1 MPSATAGRYAYARCL
16 QPRQAVTKVPAC
28 RQRRRFTSTPRVQ
41 ADEPREQDG
50 AQGKDNK
57 TQEKEEGAMSKRLA
71 QMSEESLETGG
82 RSARKAVEEAGFDE
96 ALRAQLEERIASAS
110 FKSDNASAFA
120 QANLP
125 ASAGKGTRDIASAR
139 PWTGTETVEDA
150 ALRMLTDA
158 HKPLRIPGAAR
169 TRTIAPRAPTKID
182 TGRST
187 SKPSTGARLANARD
201 RSSIYSTLNQNMTE
215 SERERFRKEMKAR
228 FEPASR
234 AVPATLQGLASL
246 ANERIEDAI
255 ARGQFKNLPR
265 GQKIERDYNASSPFL
280 DTTEYFMNKIIQ
292 KQDIVPPWIEK
303 QQELVSTANKF
314 RARLRNDWKRH
325 AARVIAS
332 RGGSLESQLARAREY
347 AAAEAVVN
355 PVKRKQETINTVD
368 GGGQMS
374 QITLAGELK
383 SAALEAGVLSSPS
396 TEEKITITE
405 TPVSDD
411 GSPTTTPPS
420 PETPNASITMTH
432 TTPSAPS
439 ADPTAAPPEPIN
451 VIAHPFR
458 DPSWLATESSYLNL
472 AINNLNS
479 LTRNYNLMAPN
490 LAKKPYYN
498 LERELRSCYADVA
511 PQLVDAIRERALA
524 PKVKVEIV
532 GHRPGGVMEKF
543 AGGKARVHDERT
555 AKRYGFREFWRD
567 LFDNGK

>member
-1 MPSATAGRYAYARCL
+1 
-16 QPRQAVTKVPAC
+16 
-28 RQRRRFTSTPRVQ
+28 
-41 ADEPREQDG
+41 
-50 AQGKDNK
+50 
-57 TQEKEEGAMSKRLA
+57 MSKRLA
-71 QMSEESLETGG
+71 QMSEDSLETGG
-82 RSARKAVEEAGFDE
+82 RSARKAVSEAGFGE

-110 FKSDNASAFA
+110 FKSDNAAAFA

-125 ASAGKGTRDIASAR
+125 TSAGKGTRDIAGAR

-158 HKPLRIPGAAR
+158 HKPLRVPGGGRTR

-201 RSSIYSTLNQNMTE
+201 RSSIYSTINQTMTE

-368 GGGQMS
+368 EGGQMS

-383 SAALEAGVLSSPS
+383 SAASEAGVLSSPS

-405 TPVSDD
+405 MPVSDD
-411 GSPTTTPPS
+411 GSPTTPAS
-420 PETPNASITMTH
+420 PETPNASITVTQ
-432 TTPSAPS
+432 TTPSA
-439 ADPTAAPPEPIN
+439 TAAAPDVVN
-451 VIAHPFR
+451 VIAQPFR

-555 AKRYGFREFWRD
+555 AKRYGFKEFWRD